1 MPFSRSEF
9 MPCPFCGTASAL
21 FSHPLRMHVSLRA
34 NWGHQ
39 NNITEGTPVT
49 LPLSS
54 AFHLYSPIPSLSR
67 ATQTGTSTSQLNF
80 HWREGTQKPHW
91 DWFTLRTQPS
101 SKDSG
106 FIVLY
111 FDIRTFLP
119 ATERIQGFYS
129 DYHWSSGC
137 FLPRPR
143 KHIAEKEIKEQNQ
156 APPLLLFSR
165 STLKPTF

>member
-1 MPFSRSEF
+1 

-21 FSHPLRMHVSLRA
+21 FSHLLRRHVLLHA

-39 NNITEGTPVT
+39 DNTTWGTPVT

-54 AFHLYSPIPSLSR
+54 ASHLYSPIPSLSR
-67 ATQTGTSTSQLNF
+67 ATQTGTSTSHLNF
-80 HWREGTQKPHW
+80 HWQEGTQKPLSNHR
-91 DWFTLRTQPS
+91 DWFTLRTRPG

-111 FDIRTFLP
+111 SDIKTFLP
-119 ATERIQGFYS
+119 ATERIQSFHF